1 MALRIYLTGRVAVEC
16 EHGLLDQDAFSGRQG
31 VLALARLLL
40 PRTAAVSRSELAA
53 LLWPDALPRA
63 WESALN
69 AVISK
74 LRSVLGQAGLNK
86 AEVLP
91 SALGCYQLRLPADSW
106 VDVEA
111 ALDALHEAEATLR
124 RQSFRDAWASSQVAY
139 HITRR
144 PFLAGA
150 SGEWVAAVREN
161 LATAHARACECLAE
175 AYIRNGEPG
184 IAADVARQGLAVQ
197 PFRET
202 AHRILMRAHA
212 AAGNRAEALR
222 AYETCRRLISDQ
234 LGVPPSAETE
244 AVYLEILRSR

>member
-1 MALRIYLTGRVAVEC
+1 MALRIYLTGRVAIEC
-16 EHGLLDQDAFSGRQG
+16 SQGLLDQDAFGGRQG
-31 VLALARLLL
+31 VLLFARLLL
-40 PRTAAVSRSELAA
+40 PRTAAVSRPELAA
-53 LLWPDALPRA
+53 LLWDDALPRA
-63 WESALN
+63 WETALN

-74 LRSVLGQAGLNK
+74 LRTVLGQAGLNK

-91 SALGCYQLRLPADSW
+91 AALGCYQLRLPADAW

-111 ALDALHEAEATLR
+111 ASDCLHEAEAALR
-124 RQSFRDAWASSQVAY
+124 RDAFREAWAASQVAY

-144 PFLAGA
+144 SFLAGE
-150 SGEWVAAVREN
+150 SGEWVEAKREN
-161 LATAHARACECLAE
+161 LATVHARACESLAQ
-175 AYIRNGEPG
+175 AYICNGEPG
-184 IAADVARQGLAVQ
+184 IAADVARQGVAAQ
-197 PFRET
+197 PFRESSY
-202 AHRILMRAHA
+202 RILMKAHA

>member
-1 MALRIYLTGRVAVEC
+1 MALRIYLTGRVAIEC
-16 EHGLLDQDAFSGRQG
+16 DRGLLDQDAFGGRQG
-31 VLALARLLL
+31 VLVFARLLL
-40 PRTAAVSRSELAA
+40 PRTSAVSRTELAK
-53 LLWPDALPRA
+53 LLWDEAVPRA
-63 WESALN
+63 WETALN
-69 AVISK
+69 AVVSR

-91 SALGCYQLRLPADSW
+91 AALGCYQLRLPADGW
-106 VDVEA
+106 LDVEA
-111 ALDALHEAEATLR
+111 ASDSLHEAEAALR
-124 RQSFRDAWASSQVAY
+124 RDAFREAWAASQVAY

-144 PFLAGA
+144 SFLAGE
-150 SGEWVAAVREN
+150 SGEWVEAAREN
-161 LATAHARACECLAE
+161 LATAHARACECLAQ

-184 IAADVARQGLAVQ
+184 VAADVARQGVAAQ

-202 AHRILMRAHA
+202 AHRVLMRAHS